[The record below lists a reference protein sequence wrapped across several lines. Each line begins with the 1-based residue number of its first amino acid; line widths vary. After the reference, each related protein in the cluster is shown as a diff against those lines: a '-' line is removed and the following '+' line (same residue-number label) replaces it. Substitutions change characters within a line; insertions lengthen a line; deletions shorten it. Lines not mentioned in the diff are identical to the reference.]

1 MSYTGLEYK
10 FTGMVQYSDG
20 ENDVIESFQFKN
32 FETYDTGKFIKM
44 VRKVCNVPED
54 NASFRILNHTATP
67 ITKDSEEYEDLMNVP
82 KEVISVS
89 ENKSVK
95 TETGNTTAKS
105 IEIPTPRTE
114 VSKPRAE
121 GFAGADNI
129 QPESVSMEGII
140 DESPP
145 QTPVVEKPTTETV
158 TKPKEAV
165 KTATPEKPTVRKPK
179 RDIPAK
185 STNKSRAT
193 NKKRPARP
201 TKATKPAKKARSR
214 KGLLNRVLGNK

>member
-1 MSYTGLEYK
+1 M
-10 FTGMVQYSDG
+10 
-20 ENDVIESFQFKN
+20 
-32 FETYDTGKFIKM
+32 
-44 VRKVCNVPED
+44 R
-54 NASFRILNHTATP
+54 
-67 ITKDSEEYEDLMNVP
+67 VP

-121 GFAGADNI
+121 GFAGADNV
-129 QPESVSMEGII
+129 QPKSVSMDGII
-140 DESPP
+140 NTPP
-145 QTPVVEKPTTETV
+145 QAPAVDKLKTEPV

-193 NKKRPARP
+193 NKKRPASP